1 MNLDDDHAALV
12 ARLQEDDDHAAL
24 VARLQ
29 EDDDLTLLERLE
41 TA

>member
-1 MNLDDDHAALV
+1 VNL
-12 ARLQEDDDHAAL
+12 DDDHAAL